1 MAQTADIKT
10 GSVVEWPTAGGAVA
24 RSLVVGV
31 SRDGISVRSSDGF
44 IDYHPTGLYTS
55 LDDIVRRWTVVDHVD
70 L

>member
-1 MAQTADIKT
+1 MALIKDITAGT
-10 GSVVEWPTAGGAVA
+10 LVEWTTAGGAVA

-55 LDDIVRRWTVVDHVD
+55 LDDIVQRWTVVGHVN